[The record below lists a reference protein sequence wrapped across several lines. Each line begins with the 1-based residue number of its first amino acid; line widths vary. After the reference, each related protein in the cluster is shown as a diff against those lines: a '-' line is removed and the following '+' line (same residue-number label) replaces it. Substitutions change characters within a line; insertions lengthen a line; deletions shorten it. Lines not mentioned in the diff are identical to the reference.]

1 MGNTIAAQVAKEIAS
16 SSAEVEEKVVKA
28 IAKLELDRRADSVVQ
43 AYQGLK
49 KLERNFKKLGPDV
62 ETFDE
67 KGERTSQTYSKART
81 EERKKATDRIN
92 KWTNAINKA
101 LDKKEFDDV
110 YNLGSVED
118 KE

>member
-28 IAKLELDRRADSVVQ
+28 LAKLEIDRRSDAIIQ

-49 KLERNFKKLGPDV
+49 KLDKTFKRLGPDV
-62 ETFDE
+62 QTFDE
-67 KGERTSQTYSKART
+67 KGEKTSESYSKTRV
-81 EERKKATDRIN
+81 EERKKTQDRIN